1 MSSTSIEKHC
11 SWMGVDY
18 ERTNNHVRGPRP
30 LTRPSHGSLCP
41 VLASWAGLGAP
52 AVLPAP
58 SGGKCW
64 RSAPAGRSDS
74 MREEVPA
81 VRQEELP
88 AVEPEVLAELVEQHE
103 PEVPVTSGPA
113 PPAAA
118 VGTGTAAVASAG
130 TAEEAGTEAA
140 GTAGAAGGED
150 ECCCRKQ
157 RGQSSSSCPP
167 SPGTCTPC

>member
-1 MSSTSIEKHC
+1 M
-11 SWMGVDY
+11 
-18 ERTNNHVRGPRP
+18 
-30 LTRPSHGSLCP
+30 
-41 VLASWAGLGAP
+41 LAPWAELGAP

-74 MREEVPA
+74 TREEVLEPA

-88 AVEPEVLAELVEQHE
+88 AMEPVVLAELVEHE
-103 PEVPVTSGPA
+103 PEVPVTSGPDL
-113 PPAAA
+113 PAAA
-118 VGTGTAAVASAG
+118 VEAGTAAASAG
-130 TAEEAGTEAA
+130 TAGEAGTAAASTAKAA
-140 GTAGAAGGED
+140 GAED

-167 SPGTCTPC
+167 SPSACAQC